1 MTRVQSIEKL
11 LQNQKNVFYYIAVMP
26 NFSLIFLWSYL
37 EIRDLIKKY
46 FYKVQNEK
54 VSVSINYDTYFFK
67 DLIKIEDIF
76 VRNILRFYK
85 DLAQE

>member
-26 NFSLIFLWSYL
+26 NFSLIFLWSYQ

-54 VSVSINYDTYFFK
+54 VSVSS
-67 DLIKIEDIF
+67 
-76 VRNILRFYK
+76 FY
-85 DLAQE
+85 